1 MTVTIII
8 FTVMAFTVIIV
19 ESPAKCQK
27 IEGFLGTGYKCI
39 ASYGHICELNGLQS
53 IDIKNNFKPTFI
65 QCTNKKQQISKIKK
79 LISEASD
86 VLLATDDDR
95 EGEAIAWHLCK
106 VFKLP
111 IKTTKRIIF
120 HEITETAIK
129 KAVQEPTL
137 LNMNVVYAQQAR
149 QILDLLVGYKLSP
162 ILWEKISY
170 KTKSG
175 LSAGRCQTPALRL
188 IYDNQKDIDMSPGR
202 KVYNTVGYFTG
213 KNLGFSLNF
222 NHENEKTITQF
233 LEESINFDYIYNCG
247 NIRKTMKNPPTPLTT
262 SGIQQLASNELR
274 ISPKETMSACQKLYE
289 GGYITYMRTDST
301 TYSMD
306 FIEKAIKYIEKTYGT
321 EYVKDNIEEM
331 AERKDVKAQTPNTQE
346 AHEAI
351 RPTNIDCIDINKDLG
366 PREVKLY
373 KLIRKV
379 TLESC
384 MPPAN
389 YNSITCEITSPNNHL
404 YKYST
409 EQVVFPGFRI
419 VDGYEKENS
428 DFIYLQN
435 IKNGSKLNYK
445 KITSKVSVKDLKTHY
460 TEARLVQLLEK
471 NGIGRPSTYSS
482 LVDKIQERGY
492 VKCDN
497 VTGKNVTCVDFELED
512 TELSEIKTTREFGN
526 EKNKLVIQPLGILV
540 IEFLITHFDDLFQ
553 YEYTKD
559 MEDTLD
565 MIANGNK
572 VWHQLCDECHNEI
585 NRLSEGVANIKRE
598 TIQIDN
604 NHTYMIAKYGPVI
617 KQTNGD
623 KVNFI
628 PVKSDIDIDKLR
640 RGEYNLDEITLPSQF
655 IEKKLGLYK
664 GKNVVIKKG
673 KYGLYVEHDKIKKS
687 LNINNEGRDT
697 NIYPDNN
704 IITDSIICSSKDI
717 TIDEAIKIL
726 YPLPSLNNEI
736 SSSLSIIRTIDDNTT
751 IRTGKYGDYIYHKK
765 PGWSKPSFL
774 KLTGFINEYGKDY
787 YKTCELSIIKKWVS
801 ANKVKSNKDK

>member
-1 MTVTIII
+1 MT
-8 FTVMAFTVIIV
+8 FTVIIV

-27 IEGFLGTGYKCI
+27 IEGFLGSGYKCI

-53 IDIKNNFKPTFI
+53 IDIKNNYKPTFI
-65 QCTNKKQQISKIKK
+65 PCANKKQQISKIKK
-79 LISEASD
+79 LLSEAND

-106 VFKLP
+106 LFKLP

-188 IYDNQKDIDMSPGR
+188 IYDNQKEIDVSPGR
-202 KVYNTVGYFTG
+202 KVYNTTGYFTG

-222 NHENEKTITQF
+222 NHELENTITEF
-233 LEESINFDYIYNCG
+233 LEKSVNFDHIYNCG
-247 NIRKTMKNPPTPLTT
+247 NIRKVIKTPPTPLTT
-262 SGIQQLASNELR
+262 SVIQQLASNELR
-274 ISPKETMSACQKLYE
+274 ISPKETMSSCQKLYE

-306 FIEKAIKYIEKTYGT
+306 FIKRVITFIEKTYGV
-321 EYVKDNIEEM
+321 EYVKENIEEM
-331 AERKDVKAQTPNTQE
+331 AERKENKQAKQGQRTKQKENIQE

-351 RPTNIDCIDINKDLG
+351 RPTNIDCIDICKDFG
-366 PREVKLY
+366 SREVKLY

-384 MPPAN
+384 MPSAN
-389 YNSITCEITSPNNHL
+389 YNSIKCEITSPDNHL
-404 YKYST
+404 YNYSA
-409 EQVVFPGFRI
+409 EQVVFPGFKI

-435 IKNGSKLNYK
+435 IKNGSILNYK
-445 KITSKVSVKDLKTHY
+445 KITSKVSLKDLKSHY
-460 TEARLVQLLEK
+460 TEAHLVQLLEK

-492 VKCDN
+492 VKCEN
-497 VTGKNVTCVDFELED
+497 VTGKSITCVDFELET

-526 EKNKLVIQPLGILV
+526 ERNKLVIQPLGILV
-540 IEFLITHFDDLFQ
+540 IEFLINHFDKLFQ

-559 MEDTLD
+559 MEDSLD

-585 NRLSEGVANIKRE
+585 NILSECLVDIKRE

-604 NHTYMIAKYGPVI
+604 NHIYMIAKYGPVI

-623 KVNFI
+623 KVKFI
-628 PVKSDIDIDKLR
+628 PVKNDIDIDKLR
-640 RGEYNLDEITLPSQF
+640 RGEYKLDEITLPSQF

-673 KYGLYVEHDKIKKS
+673 KYGLYVEHNKIKKS
-687 LNINNEGRDT
+687 LNINNNEGKYT
-697 NIYPDNN
+697 NIIANNNDNS
-704 IITDSIICSSKDI
+704 SIIFDIKDI

-726 YPLPSLNNEI
+726 YPVTPLNNEI
-736 SSSLSIIRTIDDNTT
+736 TSSIIRVIDDNTT

-765 PGWSKPSFL
+765 PEWKKPSFL
-774 KLTGFINEYGKDY
+774 KLTEFINEYGKDY
-787 YKTCELSIIKKWVS
+787 YKTCELSIIKKWVG
-801 ANKVKSNKDK
+801 AVYKDKFRV